1 MNKKSIRHLAM
12 SGLIGALVLLFTAY
26 LHIPVG
32 KGYIHIGD
40 AFVYLGAVLLPM
52 PYGILAGAVGGALAD
67 LLSGYPLWI
76 PATFVIKG
84 LSALFFTAKWEKS
97 PLCPRNLPAPI
108 PAGLLCVGG
117 YYLYESLLYGD
128 YMTPLLSVPGN
139 LIQSLS
145 SGVVF
150 ILLAA
155 TLKNHLRKQKI

>member
-52 PYGILAGAVGGALAD
+52 PYGLLAGAVGGALAD
-67 LLSGYPLWI
+67 LLSGYPLWA

-84 LSALFFTAKWEKS
+84 LSVLFFTAKWEAK
-97 PLCPRNLPAPI
+97 PLCTRNVLAILPGGI
-108 PAGLLCVGG
+108 LCVGG
-117 YYLYESLLYGD
+117 YYLYEALLYGD
-128 YMTPLLSVPGN
+128 YATPLLSVPGN
-139 LIQSLS
+139 LIQSVS
-145 SGVVF
+145 SGVVY
-150 ILLAA
+150 ILLLIAV
-155 TLKNHLRKQKI
+155 KNRFRK